1 MDMLGTILTILA
13 VWFVASIPVGLL
25 VGRMFAQR
33 NPSASLEATSQVIIE
48 DAPVAV
54 AQLAS

>member
-1 MDMLGTILTILA
+1 MLGTILTILA

-33 NPSASLEATSQVIIE
+33 NPSANLEATSQVIVE
-48 DAPVAV
+48 EMPAGVT
-54 AQLAS
+54 QLAS

>member
-1 MDMLGTILTILA
+1 MLGTILTILA
-13 VWFVASIPVGLL
+13 VWFVASIPVGLF